1 MFVLF
6 VRNVVN
12 TNIKSLSHILH
23 TFLLRESG
31 VGFRWNMII
40 LKIERR
46 CSFTDEIKNW
56 VKKLLMFFIS
66 SVKLHHL
73 SIFNIIMFHLKPTP
87 LSLSKIVNVH
97 EKSSFLL
104 LFFEISKWAET
115 TIFWLKKIG
124 QNHDNSVYKKALKS
138 EHQKKLYFSR

>member
-1 MFVLF
+1 
-6 VRNVVN
+6 
-12 TNIKSLSHILH
+12 
-23 TFLLRESG
+23 
-31 VGFRWNMII
+31 
-40 LKIERR
+40 
-46 CSFTDEIKNW
+46 
-56 VKKLLMFFIS
+56 MFFIS
-66 SVKLHHL
+66 SVKLHLL

-87 LSLSKIVNVH
+87 LSLGKIVNVH

-138 EHQKKLYFSR
+138 EHQKNYIFRDINCFVKMSVCTYAHYQIFDYALAQKFWNIKIKSWLDFGWNRSHN